1 MTTKNILLSL
11 AFVSTFAACAQNTD
25 KRNISNFTKINATG
39 VASIVYENSNTTSL
53 IIEGDANEIKNIET
67 VVKGNVLY
75 VKANGNYKHS
85 FKIKITSPQLE
96 ALNMSG
102 ASNFKAPAL
111 VKAETFSIVAKG
123 ASSVEMPLSAK
134 KVISEMEGASNI
146 KLSGNTTELVAD
158 LSGASSL
165 KAGDL
170 ISQNTLVTASGA
182 SSAKVYASQK
192 LVTNST
198 GASDIKYNG
207 NPTEILRK
215 ETSVN
220 N

>member
-1 MTTKNILLSL
+1 MTTRNILAAL
-11 AFVSTFAACAQNTD
+11 ALATTFAACAQNTD
-25 KRNISNFTKINATG
+25 KRNISGFTKIDATG
-39 VASIVYENSNTTSL
+39 VASIVYENSSSTSL

-67 VVKGNVLY
+67 HVKGNVLY
-75 VKANGNYKHS
+75 VKANGNYKHP
-85 FKIKITSPQLE
+85 FKIKITSPQLN

-102 ASNFKAPAL
+102 ASTFKAPVQ
-111 VKAETFSIVAKG
+111 VKAETFSIVTKG

-134 KVISEMEGASNI
+134 KVVSELEGASNI
-146 KLSGNTTELVAD
+146 KLSGSTTELVAD
-158 LSGASSL
+158 LSGASNL
-165 KAGDL
+165 KASDL

-192 LVTNST
+192 LVTNSS
-198 GASDIKYNG
+198 GVSDIKYNG

>member
-1 MTTKNILLSL
+1 MTTKNIVL
-11 AFVSTFAACAQNTD
+11 AIGFMGAFAACAQSTD
-25 KRNISNFTKINATG
+25 KRSVGNFSKIDATG
-39 VASIVYENSNTTSL
+39 VASIVYENSTATSL

-67 VVKGNVLY
+67 VVKGNVLF
-75 VKANGNYKHS
+75 VKANGNYKHA
-85 FKIKITSPQLE
+85 FKIKITSPQLDG
-96 ALNMSG
+96 LNMSG
-102 ASNFKAPAL
+102 ASHFKAPAQ

-123 ASSVEMPLSAK
+123 ASSIELPLNAK
-134 KVISEMEGASNI
+134 KVISETEGASSI
-146 KLSGNTTELVAD
+146 KLSGSTTELVAD
-158 LSGASSL
+158 LNGASNL
-165 KAGDL
+165 KASDL
-170 ISQNTLVTASGA
+170 ISQNTIVTATGA

-207 NPTEILRK
+207 NPKEILRK